1 MAWTNIIGGQNLFTQ
16 STGTFH
22 PGTFDNGD
30 ANFIAETENYCEAPD
45 GSNDGF
51 RVQWYKGTEASA
63 YAGLSIG
70 IGTLTSKI
78 RTYSF
83 FAKSNTGSTQT
94 IQFRTLG
101 SIRAVTIL
109 VEPEWKRFFITN
121 PAATTSTYMQVW
133 TPSSAA
139 YTTNVDISIWGYQI
153 EEGKVVSTHI
163 PVSGTPKT
171 YTGSNGIWQYDDE
184 ATTSDT
190 YKDSADGANTI
201 IKNGIRIS
209 GKPELAIPVID
220 GNETNIPA
228 GVTMTYLKTRKTG
241 ETKER
246 GELSK
251 TYYDTQG

>member
-1 MAWTNIIGGQNLFTQ
+1 MAWTNVIGGQNLFTH
-16 STGTFH
+16 STGTYH
-22 PGTFDNGD
+22 PGSFDNADG
-30 ANFIAETENYCEAPD
+30 NFIGETENYCEAPD

-51 RVQWYKGTEASA
+51 RLQWYKGTEGSA
-63 YAGLSIG
+63 YAGVSIG
-70 IGTLTSKI
+70 VGNSTSKI
-78 RTYSF
+78 RTYSIF
-83 FAKSNTGSTQT
+83 VKSNTSNTQT

-109 VEPEWKRFFITN
+109 AIPEWKRFSITN
-121 PAATTSTYMQVW
+121 PAATTSTYMQLW
-133 TPSSAA
+133 TPSSAS
-139 YTTNVDISIWGYQI
+139 YTTNVDVSIWGYQL
-153 EEGKVVSTHI
+153 EEGSVFSTHI
-163 PVSGTPKT
+163 PVSGATKT

-209 GKPELAIPVID
+209 GKPGLTIPVLD
-220 GNETNIPA
+220 GNETNMPA
-228 GVTMTYLKTRKTG
+228 SVTMNYLKTRKTG